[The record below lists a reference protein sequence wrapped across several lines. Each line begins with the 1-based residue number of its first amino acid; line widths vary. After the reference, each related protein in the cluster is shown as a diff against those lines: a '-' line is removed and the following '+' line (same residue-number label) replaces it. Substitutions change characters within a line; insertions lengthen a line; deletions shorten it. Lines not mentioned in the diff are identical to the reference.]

1 MYKNSGMDLK
11 LRDDITRRDVM
22 LFLGLVAFLAV
33 WTWFVFYS
41 GFIL

>member
-1 MYKNSGMDLK
+1 MELK
-11 LRDDITRRDVM
+11 LRDDISRRDIM
-22 LFLGLVAFLAV
+22 LFLGLVLFLGA